1 MKSNREIK
9 DEARTL
15 LHKSPWG
22 WRVLCVGMIVVIV
35 WSFVIKAL
43 AAYLVSAGVQTWE
56 SYANAAFRARL
67 SGLDLA
73 IPSLRVAAYMT
84 VATAF
89 VTFINWI
96 FCGTKTFATSSATLC
111 AVTKGDSPNWFK
123 SALSGFARP
132 FGMFSLMFFWVL
144 RIVWWLYLGGIVIG
158 AGAGIFS
165 GFRIVAAPAFIVAT
179 VGIVCVCIA
188 FSVVAA
194 YRYRFAWFVKVRH
207 PDWGANRCL
216 NESRRLIKGKK
227 WASFRLDCTYWKPI
241 AVWLA
246 GLFVFTALCAAEHF
260 LEPVFALLGLLVP
273 LSFLFL
279 FAFGLYLGLYINFG
293 QAIFYRDL
301 VTEAK

>member
-158 AGAGIFS
+158 SVAGIFS
-165 GFRIVAAPAFIVAT
+165 GLRISVAPAFIVAA

-188 FSVVAA
+188 LSAVAA
-194 YRYRFAWFVKVRH
+194 YRYRFVWFVKVRH

-216 NESRRLIKGKK
+216 NESRRLMEGKK
-227 WASFRLDCTYWKPI
+227 WASFRLDCAYWKPI

-246 GLFVFTALCAAEHF
+246 CFVVFAALLVSAQF
-260 LEPVFALLGLLVP
+260 LEPLTALESLLSLFP
-273 LSFLFL
+273 IFLLIFSI
-279 FAFGLYLGLYINFG
+279 YLGLYINFG

-301 VTEAK
+301 LAEAK

>member
-1 MKSNREIK
+1 MQSNREIK
-9 DEARTL
+9 AEARTL

-22 WRVLCVGMIVVIV
+22 WRVLCVGMIVGVV
-35 WSFVIKAL
+35 WSFVMKAL
-43 AAYLVSAGVQTWE
+43 AAYLVSAGVQTWAD
-56 SYANAAFRARL
+56 YAYAAFRARL

-89 VTFINWI
+89 VAFIRRI
-96 FCGTKTFATSSATLC
+96 FLGTQTFATSSATLC
-111 AVTKGDSPNWFK
+111 AVTKGESPNWFR

-132 FGMFSLMFFWVL
+132 FGMFNLMFFWIL
-144 RIVWWLYLGGIVIG
+144 RIGWWLYLGGLVVVV
-158 AGAGIFS
+158 FTLPVVVL
-165 GFRIVAAPAFIVAT
+165 VA
-179 VGIVCVCIA
+179 VGIVCVS

-216 NESRRLIKGKK
+216 NESRRLMKGKK
-227 WASFRLDCTYWKPI
+227 WASFRLDCAYWKPI

-246 GLFVFTALCAAEHF
+246 GLFVFTALCAAVHF
-260 LEPVFALLGLLVP
+260 LEPVFTLLGLLVS

-301 VTEAK
+301 VAEAK

>member
-158 AGAGIFS
+158 VFVVPV
-165 GFRIVAAPAFIVAT
+165 FVLVAVVIA
-179 VGIVCVCIA
+179 CIA

-216 NESRRLIKGKK
+216 NESRRLMKGKK
-227 WASFRLDCTYWKPI
+227 WASFRLDCAYWKPI

-246 GLFVFTALCAAEHF
+246 GLFVFTALCAAGHF
-260 LEPVFALLGLLVP
+260 LEPVFTLLGLLVL

-301 VTEAK
+301 VAEAK